1 MSSHDEEEDTGPSVD
16 STDPE
21 ERIAA
26 RRLRITKRV
35 EAARR
40 EKLGEDPGAKKKEDK
55 EEASKSRKQVEES
68 RQRLTKL
75 QSHGTELVTNVRV
88 AADSREAQRRAEEE
102 ETQRQRDEKL
112 EAEAKAGMER
122 FEEITKRW
130 EQANGRDIPQELH
143 DILMQQKALCDA
155 MIDEKNKLINDF
167 QMELKS
173 QDDQYVKDL
182 KKEAEDIDLM
192 IERME
197 EQVKN
202 LMKAYRDELKQIE
215 RAFETER
222 EELLD
227 NNKRKWDQAM
237 GGRRDQELDY
247 MHQRE
252 KRVEEYEQQIQ
263 HLRIQDAEEY
273 NMVKI
278 KLETDVQVLEQ
289 QLQQMKATYQLN
301 QEKLE
306 YNFQVLKKRDEEN
319 TITKSQQKRK
329 ITRLQDVLNNLKVK
343 LAKQEKQYKEENQ
356 GLADDYKRITEQFKE
371 LQKKSKH
378 FQSTDTKK
386 FHDIWLMNEEEA
398 RELSAKLM
406 EQDRIV
412 SEQQLG
418 LPWQPPADHSFM
430 ENVGPL
436 TTEKS
441 KKKPVSAHE
450 VLMEVM
456 SDGSYMEEGSVQE
469 SERGDGGEEG
479 SPRERPEGDEE
490 EAARRLSVQ
499 TVKQIL
505 ELICDESG
513 FLVEAKLNKLL
524 APLEKDERCLMKL
537 DAIFAALGIETEEDI
552 HKLAGY
558 FLQAVHGKD
567 HDQVPEGGEEIAQG
581 TEDQPGS
588 QEIAAQD
595 SVDAEVAVITGQGQD
610 QSETGSVRSTKS
622 NVLEL
627 IHPND
632 ALSAM
637 RMFVEENRK
646 PTKEKVKYQ
655 TFRIISGEDRD
666 SSEDADY
673 WKKFPSV
680 ISEKQGKVWTALIDG
695 FEKYSDTLHER
706 AKLITETDGLRQQNA
721 ELRMLLHQYI
731 NSRVNQELEIP
742 PTRILNLEVPQ

>member
-1 MSSHDEEEDTGPSVD
+1 M
-16 STDPE
+16 
-21 ERIAA
+21 
-26 RRLRITKRV
+26 
-35 EAARR
+35 
-40 EKLGEDPGAKKKEDK
+40 
-55 EEASKSRKQVEES
+55 SKS
-68 RQRLTKL
+68 
-75 QSHGTELVTNVRV
+75 
-88 AADSREAQRRAEEE
+88 
-102 ETQRQRDEKL
+102 
-112 EAEAKAGMER
+112 
-122 FEEITKRW
+122 
-130 EQANGRDIPQELH
+130 
-143 DILMQQKALCDA
+143 C
-155 MIDEKNKLINDF
+155 
-167 QMELKS
+167 
-173 QDDQYVKDL
+173 
-182 KKEAEDIDLM
+182 
-192 IERME
+192 
-197 EQVKN
+197 
-202 LMKAYRDELKQIE
+202 
-215 RAFETER
+215 
-222 EELLD
+222 
-227 NNKRKWDQAM
+227 
-237 GGRRDQELDY
+237 
-247 MHQRE
+247 
-252 KRVEEYEQQIQ
+252 
-263 HLRIQDAEEY
+263 
-273 NMVKI
+273 
-278 KLETDVQVLEQ
+278 VLEQ

-524 APLEKDERCLMKL
+524 APLEKDERCLMKSY
-537 DAIFAALGIETEEDI
+537 AIFAALGIETEEDI

-558 FLQAVHGKD
+558 FLQAAHGKD

-622 NVLEL
+622 NALEL